1 MCSCL
6 LQWRVLWRVWSPGIK
21 ASEFN
26 YHLAEGAPL
35 TVGTWSRA
43 SVCRIPTWIRR
54 DCKRS
59 GTYVRYVY
67 SGRLYMIQI

>member
-21 ASEFN
+21 AYEFN

-43 SVCRIPTWIRR
+43 SVEYLCGYDVIVKSQARMY
-54 DCKRS
+54 D
-59 GTYVRYVY
+59 TYILDVC
-67 SGRLYMIQI
+67 I

>member
-43 SVCRIPTWIRR
+43 SVEYLRGYDVILKSQAHMY
-54 DCKRS
+54 D
-59 GTYVRYVY
+59 TYILDVC
-67 SGRLYMIQI
+67 I